1 MDHEVIVELLL
12 ERCKGFLEGILQ
24 APDLH
29 SVASASRAIVAQMRQ
44 VAHDILQAKITLQ
57 VQQLK
62 RADVTLC
69 CQEAGVTDVH
79 TRTVSPETWFG
90 EITIPVRTFQCRGC
104 GALVR
109 PDEGPLGVPEAGEFT
124 DDVRYLYAPVAA
136 EWPHR
141 GAKAL
146 FARCTGVPLSSCGGQ
161 GIIDS
166 TAADLKT
173 WQAERETREAEAVGA
188 ALTSGDGDSERRV
201 EIAMDGVLA
210 HIDGRWQDA
219 TVSTILVRRL
229 DAPAEEPTLGAVL
242 ARRDVGVLG
251 SAADLAIRLTQVMR
265 EAGWERIPLGESLG
279 DGAPWIWTVAE
290 AHFPGVRHTLDYYHR
305 SEHLDAFAQLQYPK
319 NPARAKTWG
328 DQKMGALLTDRVGEV
343 LGALKRTQPWKTAVR
358 QALTQRIGSV
368 ERHRTRIRYQ
378 EPWPRGLAVGSGSV
392 EGACQHVIQS
402 RFKRAGMR
410 WKQPGFLNVL
420 ALRIASLNETFEAFW
435 ASRGLA
441 VQASA
446 RPTK

>member
-1 MDHEVIVELLL
+1 MDHDVLVELLL
-12 ERCKGFLEGILQ
+12 ERCKGFIEGILQ

-29 SVASASRAIVAQMRQ
+29 SVASASLAIFAQMRQ
-44 VAHDILQAKITLQ
+44 VAHDILQAKITLEA
-57 VQQLK
+57 QQLK

-69 CQEAGVTDVH
+69 CQEAGVTYVH
-79 TRTVSPETWFG
+79 TRTVSPETLFG

-104 GALVR
+104 GALLR
-109 PDEGPLGVPEAGEFT
+109 PDDGPLGVPEAGEFT

-136 EWPHR
+136 ELPHR
-141 GAKAL
+141 VANTL

-166 TAADLKT
+166 TAEDLRT
-173 WQAERETREAEAVGA
+173 WQAERETREAEAVGE
-188 ALTSGDGDSERRV
+188 ALASGDGGAELRV
-201 EIAMDGVLA
+201 EIAMDGVMA
-210 HIDGRWQDA
+210 HIDGRWQEA
-219 TVSTILVRRL
+219 KVGTILVRRL
-229 DAPAEEPTLGAVL
+229 EAQAEEPTLGAVL
-242 ARRDVGVLG
+242 ARRYVGVLG
-251 SAADLAIRLTQVMR
+251 SAEDLAIRITQVMR
-265 EAGWERIPLGESLG
+265 EAGWERIALGEILG
-279 DGAPWIWTVAE
+279 DGAPWIWTVAD
-290 AHFPGVRHTLDYYHR
+290 AHVPGVRQTLDYYHL
-305 SEHLDAFAQLQYPK
+305 SEHLYAFAQLQYPN
-319 NPARAKTWG
+319 NPAGAKAWV

-358 QALTQRIGSV
+358 KALAQLIGYV
-368 ERHRTRIRYQ
+368 ERNRTRIRYQ
-378 EPWPRGLAVGSGSV
+378 DPWHRGLAVGSGSV
-392 EGACQHVIQS
+392 EGACKHVIQS